1 MDVPMHT
8 FVFTPLFQTFD
19 IQVFN
24 TNGIIIVD
32 IRSGELMEETVSL
45 IIDSLI
51 NLVQL
56 IPKLPAIVGALLS
69 SR

>member
-1 MDVPMHT
+1 
-8 FVFTPLFQTFD
+8 
-19 IQVFN
+19 
-24 TNGIIIVD
+24 
-32 IRSGELMEETVSL
+32 MEEIVSL